1 MAKSRGRSKANIG
14 IAEGVNITSMM
25 DILTILLLYL
35 IVNYSAEGNILTNA
49 DNLTLPNSSAKKK
62 ANEVV
67 LQIAVDNSMIVVDNK
82 AVVSVEEVRKIGQ
95 NSLDQTI
102 PALKNVLEAK
112 FAQEEAAVKIGLS
125 NKVEGKVI
133 IQIDK
138 NMDFDVMY
146 KVMTTCGTVGYRT
159 MLFAVMERGDPNTE
173 GAEFKLFPVKKG

>member
-1 MAKSRGRSKANIG
+1 MAKSRGRSTAKLG
-14 IAEGVNITSMM
+14 IEEGINITSLM

-67 LQIAVDNSMIVVDNK
+67 IQIAVDNNMVVCDNK
-82 AVVSVEEVRKIGQ
+82 PIVTVDEVRKIGQ
-95 NSLDQTI
+95 DVLDQTI
-102 PALKNVLEAK
+102 PALKNVLQIKYAE
-112 FAQEEAAVKIGLS
+112 EEAAVKIGLS

-146 KVMTTCGTVGYRT
+146 KVMQTCGSVGYRT
-159 MLFAVMERGDPNTE
+159 MLFAVMERGDPNAD
-173 GAEFKLFPVKKG
+173 GAEFKLFAKKS